1 MMPGRASDT
10 IATLVQRCRYIAAI
24 ARQPIATQ
32 QDPPQKMDAKQVWRA
47 ALGELQVSLSPANFE
62 TWLRD
67 TQLVDV
73 DDQRF
78 RIAVPN
84 GFAKD
89 WLETRYRSLISQ
101 TLARIVG
108 YSVQVKFAVQKTDD
122 VPTGAAESGESSATS
137 GAGSNGSAS
146 PAVATQVRLEPTRV
160 GGEGGTTNINPRYTF
175 ANFIVGSANR
185 LAHAASLSV
194 AERPGHAYNPLFLY
208 GGVGLGK
215 THLMHA
221 IGNQV
226 IAKFPRK
233 RVVYATSEKF
243 TNEFITSIQQ
253 GKIDEFRSRYRRID
267 LLLID
272 DIQFIADKE
281 RTQEEFFHTFNAIH
295 EDGKQIV
302 LSSDRPPKAILT
314 LEERLRSRFEW
325 GLIADLTAPD
335 LETRIAILRAKS
347 EEGAV
352 PITSDVIEFI
362 ARKVVSNIRELEGA
376 LNRIVAYASMGAMPI
391 SIELAQAV
399 LSNVLYNPKKR
410 QVTPERIAMAVADY
424 YGVQME
430 ALRGQKR
437 DKAIVMPRQVAM
449 FLMRAETDVSL
460 LRIGAELG
468 GRDHSTVLHAC
479 DKITRE
485 SAINDE
491 LRREIA
497 AVRELIYAD

>member
-1 MMPGRASDT
+1 
-10 IATLVQRCRYIAAI
+10 
-24 ARQPIATQ
+24 
-32 QDPPQKMDAKQVWRA
+32 MDAKQVWRA
-47 ALGELQVSLSPANFE
+47 TLGELQVSLSPANFE

-67 TQLVDV
+67 TALVDV
-73 DDQRF
+73 DEQRF

-108 YSVQVKFAVQKTDD
+108 YSVQVEFFIDAPVDA
-122 VPTGAAESGESSATS
+122 GGN
-137 GAGSNGSAS
+137 GAGGGGRLHGQGRSAANGAGLH
-146 PAVATQVRLEPTRV
+146 VRLEPTRV
-160 GGEGGTTNINPRYTF
+160 GGEGGATNLNPRYTF

-253 GKIDEFRSRYRRID
+253 GKIDEFRARYRRID

-335 LETRIAILRAKS
+335 LETRIAILRSKS

-352 PITSDVIEFI
+352 PITADVIEFI

-376 LNRIVAYASMGAMPI
+376 LNRIVAYASMGATPI

-410 QVTPERIAMAVADY
+410 QVTPERIARAVADY
-424 YGVQME
+424 YGVHMD
-430 ALRGQKR
+430 ALKGQKR
-437 DKAIVMPRQVAM
+437 DKAIVMPRQIAM
-449 FLMRAETDVSL
+449 FLMREETDVSL

-479 DKITRE
+479 GKITRE
-485 SAINDE
+485 SAVNDE

>member
-1 MMPGRASDT
+1 
-10 IATLVQRCRYIAAI
+10 
-24 ARQPIATQ
+24 
-32 QDPPQKMDAKQVWRA
+32 MDAKQVWRA
-47 ALGELQVSLSPANFE
+47 ALGELQVSLSPANYE

-67 TQLVDV
+67 TSLVEV
-73 DDQRF
+73 DDNRF

-108 YSVQVKFAVQKTDD
+108 YSVSVDFV
-122 VPTGAAESGESSATS
+122 VSATPEGEAPPGAS
-137 GAGSNGSAS
+137 GTGSSQ
-146 PAVATQVRLEPTRV
+146 QVRLEPGRV
-160 GGEGGTTNINPRYTF
+160 GGEGGSANLNPRYTF

-233 RVVYATSEKF
+233 KVVYATSEKF
-243 TNEFITSIQQ
+243 TNEFITSIQT
-253 GKIDEFRSRYRRID
+253 GKFDDFRARYRRID

-272 DIQFIADKE
+272 DVQFIADKD
-281 RTQEEFFHTFNAIH
+281 RSQEEFFHTFNAVH
-295 EDGKQIV
+295 EDGHQIV
-302 LSSDRPPKAILT
+302 LSSDRPPKAIAS
-314 LEERLRSRFEW
+314 LEERLRSRFEG
-325 GLIADLTAPD
+325 GLLADLTSPD
-335 LETRIAILRAKS
+335 LETRIAILRSKS
-347 EEGAV
+347 EEGGV
-352 PITSDVIEFI
+352 PISGAVIEFV

-376 LNRIVAYASMGAMPI
+376 LNRIVAYASMGALPI
-391 SIELAQAV
+391 TVELAQAV

-410 QVTPERIAMAVADY
+410 QITTERIARAVADY
-424 YGVQME
+424 YGVHMDV
-430 ALRGQKR
+430 LKGQKR
-437 DKAIVMPRQVAM
+437 DRAIVVPRQIAM
-449 FLMRAETDVSL
+449 FLMREETDASL

-479 DKITRE
+479 GKITRE
-485 SAINDE
+485 AAVNDE

-497 AVRELIYAD
+497 AVRELIYAE

>member
-1 MMPGRASDT
+1 
-10 IATLVQRCRYIAAI
+10 
-24 ARQPIATQ
+24 
-32 QDPPQKMDAKQVWRA
+32 MDAKQVWRA
-47 ALGELQVSLSPANFE
+47 ALGELQVSPSPANFE
-62 TWLRD
+62 TWLKE
-67 TQLVDV
+67 TALVAV
-73 DDQRF
+73 DDNRF
-78 RIAVPN
+78 RVAVPN

-89 WLETRYRSLISQ
+89 WLETRYRSLICQ
-101 TLARIVG
+101 TLARVVG
-108 YSVQVKFAVQKTDD
+108 YSVQVDFEVRDGLLADD
-122 VPTGAAESGESSATS
+122 EKALEAAGQTI
-137 GAGSNGSAS
+137 
-146 PAVATQVRLEPTRV
+146 RLEPGRV
-160 GGEGGTTNINPRYTF
+160 GGADGGSATLNARYTF
-175 ANFIVGSANR
+175 RNFIVGSANR

-226 IAKFPRK
+226 LARFPRK
-233 RVVYATSEKF
+233 RVVYASSEKF

-281 RTQEEFFHTFNAIH
+281 RTQEEFFHTFNTIH

-335 LETRIAILRAKS
+335 LETRIAILRAKA

-376 LNRIVAYASMGAMPI
+376 LNRMVAFSSMGAMPI

-410 QVTPERIAMAVADY
+410 QVTPERIARAVSDY
-424 YGVQME
+424 YSVPMD
-430 ALRGQKR
+430 ALQGQKR
-437 DKAIVMPRQVAM
+437 DKAIVMPRQIAM
-449 FLMRAETDVSL
+449 FLMREETDVSL

-468 GRDHSTVLHAC
+468 NRDHSTVLHAC

-485 SAINDE
+485 IAVNDE

>member
-1 MMPGRASDT
+1 
-10 IATLVQRCRYIAAI
+10 
-24 ARQPIATQ
+24 
-32 QDPPQKMDAKQVWRA
+32 MDAKQVWRA

-67 TQLVDV
+67 TALVDV
-73 DDQRF
+73 DDNRF
-78 RIAVPN
+78 RISVPN

-89 WLETRYRSLISQ
+89 WLESRYRSLISQ

-108 YSVQVKFAVQKTDD
+108 YSVQVEFFIAAAAPTADAPEGTAGVPVMADD
-122 VPTGAAESGESSATS
+122 LGSSAAPS
-137 GAGSNGSAS
+137 RAAANGS
-146 PAVATQVRLEPTRV
+146 QHVRVEATRV
-160 GGEGGTTNINPRYTF
+160 GGEGGASNINARYTF

-221 IGNQV
+221 IGSQV
-226 IAKFPRK
+226 AARFPRK

-253 GKIDEFRSRYRRID
+253 GKIDEFRARYRRID

-424 YGVQME
+424 YGVQMD

-449 FLMRAETDVSL
+449 FLMREETDVSL

>member
-1 MMPGRASDT
+1 
-10 IATLVQRCRYIAAI
+10 
-24 ARQPIATQ
+24 
-32 QDPPQKMDAKQVWRA
+32 MDAKQVWRA
-47 ALGELQVSLSPANFE
+47 ALGELQISLSPANFE

-67 TQLVDV
+67 TSLVDV
-73 DDQRF
+73 EDHLF

-108 YSVQVKFAVQKTDD
+108 YSVQVEFVVNT
-122 VPTGAAESGESSATS
+122 AAGDGSA
-137 GAGSNGSAS
+137 AMPEAGSAS
-146 PAVATQVRLEPTRV
+146 DGPGSAHVRVEPTRV
-160 GGEGGTTNINPRYTF
+160 GGEGGTTNLNPRYTF
-175 ANFIVGSANR
+175 SNFIVGSANR

-226 IAKFPRK
+226 MAKFPRK

-253 GKIDEFRSRYRRID
+253 GKIDEFRARYRRID

-335 LETRIAILRAKS
+335 LETRIAILRAKA

-376 LNRIVAYASMGAMPI
+376 LNRMVAYASMGAMPI

-410 QVTPERIAMAVADY
+410 QVTPERIAKAVSDY
-424 YGVQME
+424 YGVQLE
-430 ALRGQKR
+430 ALKGQKR
-437 DKAIVMPRQVAM
+437 DKAIVVPRQIAM
-449 FLMRAETDVSL
+449 FLMREETDVSL

-485 SAINDE
+485 SAVNDE

-497 AVRELIYAD
+497 AVRELIYAE

>member
-1 MMPGRASDT
+1 
-10 IATLVQRCRYIAAI
+10 
-24 ARQPIATQ
+24 
-32 QDPPQKMDAKQVWRA
+32 MDAKQVWRA
-47 ALGELQVSLSPANFE
+47 ALGELQVSLSPANYE

-67 TQLVDV
+67 TQLIDV
-73 DDQRF
+73 EDNRF

-108 YSVQVKFAVQKTDD
+108 YSVQVEFVIGATGDGEAATPADD
-122 VPTGAAESGESSATS
+122 DAGAPR
-137 GAGSNGSAS
+137 
-146 PAVATQVRLEPTRV
+146 PADAPLSQHVRVEPTRV
-160 GGEGGTTNINPRYTF
+160 GGEGGATNLNPRYTF
-175 ANFIVGSANR
+175 SNFIVGSANR

-226 IAKFPRK
+226 MARFPRK

-253 GKIDEFRSRYRRID
+253 GKIDEFRARYRRID

-335 LETRIAILRAKS
+335 LETRIAILRAKA
-347 EEGAV
+347 EEGGV
-352 PITSDVIEFI
+352 PIGSDVIEFI

-376 LNRIVAYASMGAMPI
+376 LNRIVAFASMGASPI

-410 QVTPERIAMAVADY
+410 QVTPERIARAVSEY
-424 YGVQME
+424 YSVPMD
-430 ALRGQKR
+430 ALQGQKR
-437 DKAIVMPRQVAM
+437 DKAIVMPRQIAM
-449 FLMRAETDVSL
+449 FLMREETDVSL

-479 DKITRE
+479 DKINRE
-485 SAINDE
+485 VAVNDD

>member
-1 MMPGRASDT
+1 
-10 IATLVQRCRYIAAI
+10 
-24 ARQPIATQ
+24 
-32 QDPPQKMDAKQVWRA
+32 MDAKQVWRA
-47 ALGELQVSLSPANFE
+47 ALGELQVALSPANYE

-67 TQLVDV
+67 TNLDDV
-73 DDQRF
+73 DENRF
-78 RIAVPN
+78 RISVPN
-84 GFAKD
+84 GFVKD

-108 YSVQVKFAVQKTDD
+108 YSVQGEFVVASAEAAAADRPD
-122 VPTGAAESGESSATS
+122 AEGAEEPGPER
-137 GAGSNGSAS
+137 
-146 PAVATQVRLEPTRV
+146 PERREVRVEPTRV
-160 GGEGGTTNINPRYTF
+160 GGEGGTTYLNPRYTF

-233 RVVYATSEKF
+233 RVVYVTSERF

-253 GKIDEFRSRYRRID
+253 GRIDDFRARYRRID

-295 EDGKQIV
+295 EGGKQIV
-302 LSSDRPPKAILT
+302 LSSDRPPRAIVT

-335 LETRIAILRAKS
+335 LETRIAILRAKA
-347 EEGAV
+347 EEGGV
-352 PITSDVIEFI
+352 PIGSDVVEFI

-391 SIELAQAV
+391 TIELAQAV

-410 QVTPERIAMAVADY
+410 QVTPERITKAVSDY
-424 YGVQME
+424 YGVE
-430 ALRGQKR
+430 IEVLKGQKR
-437 DKAIVMPRQVAM
+437 DKAIVVPRQIAM
-449 FLMRAETDVSL
+449 FLMREETDISL

-485 SAINDE
+485 SAANDE

>member
-1 MMPGRASDT
+1 
-10 IATLVQRCRYIAAI
+10 
-24 ARQPIATQ
+24 
-32 QDPPQKMDAKQVWRA
+32 MDARQVWRA

-73 DDQRF
+73 EEQRF

-89 WLETRYRSLISQ
+89 WLESRYRSLISQ

-108 YSVQVKFAVQKTDD
+108 YSVQVEFVIG
-122 VPTGAAESGESSATS
+122 PTPESPAEPSP
-137 GAGSNGSAS
+137 AGSEATTIGPASTNG
-146 PAVATQVRLEPTRV
+146 PAPRQQVRVEPTRV
-160 GGEGGTTNINPRYTF
+160 GGEGGTTYINPRYTF
-175 ANFIVGSANR
+175 SNFIVGSANR

-243 TNEFITSIQQ
+243 TNEFIASIQQ
-253 GKIDEFRSRYRRID
+253 GKIDEFRARYRRID

-335 LETRIAILRAKS
+335 LETRIAILRAKA

-352 PITSDVIEFI
+352 PVTSDVLEFI

-391 SIELAQAV
+391 GIELAQAV

-410 QVTPERIAMAVADY
+410 QVTPERIARVVSEY
-424 YGVQME
+424 YSVPMDVLQ
-430 ALRGQKR
+430 GQKR
-437 DKAIVMPRQVAM
+437 DKAIVVPRQIAM
-449 FLMRAETDVSL
+449 FLMREETDVSL

-479 DKITRE
+479 DKINRE
-485 SAINDE
+485 VAVNDE

>member
-1 MMPGRASDT
+1 MDT
-10 IATLVQRCRYIAAI
+10 R
-24 ARQPIATQ
+24 
-32 QDPPQKMDAKQVWRA
+32 QVWRA

-67 TQLVDV
+67 TALVDV
-73 DDQRF
+73 EDNRF

-89 WLETRYRSLISQ
+89 WLESRYRPLISQ

-108 YSVQVKFAVQKTDD
+108 YSTVVEFVTIATPDT
-122 VPTGAAESGESSATS
+122 PAAPADGTH
-137 GAGSNGSAS
+137 GPS
-146 PAVATQVRLEPTRV
+146 PAPQAVRLEPTRV
-160 GGEGGTTNINPRYTF
+160 GGEGGTTNLNPRYTF

-253 GKIDEFRSRYRRID
+253 GKIDEFRARYRRID

-302 LSSDRPPKAILT
+302 LSSDRPPKQIVT

-335 LETRIAILRAKS
+335 LETRIAILRSKA

-352 PITSDVIEFI
+352 PITSDVVEFI

-410 QVTPERIAMAVADY
+410 QVTPERIAKAVSDY
-424 YGVQME
+424 YGVPMDVLQ
-430 ALRGQKR
+430 GQKR
-437 DKAIVMPRQVAM
+437 DKAIVVPRQIAM
-449 FLMRAETDVSL
+449 FLMREETDVSL

-485 SAINDE
+485 SSVNDE

>member
-1 MMPGRASDT
+1 
-10 IATLVQRCRYIAAI
+10 
-24 ARQPIATQ
+24 
-32 QDPPQKMDAKQVWRA
+32 MDAKQVWRA

-62 TWLRD
+62 TWLKE
-67 TQLVDV
+67 TALIAV
-73 DDQRF
+73 DDNRF
-78 RIAVPN
+78 RVAVPN

-101 TLARIVG
+101 TLARVVG
-108 YSVQVKFAVQKTDD
+108 YGVQVDFEVRDGLTA
-122 VPTGAAESGESSATS
+122 GED
-137 GAGSNGSAS
+137 GAGVEAAAAAAQS
-146 PAVATQVRLEPTRV
+146 TIRLEPGRV
-160 GGEGGTTNINPRYTF
+160 GGTESGSQTLNARYTF
-175 ANFIVGSANR
+175 RNFIVGSANR

-226 IAKFPRK
+226 LARFPRK

-302 LSSDRPPKAILT
+302 LSSDRPPKLIVT

-335 LETRIAILRAKS
+335 LETRIAILRAKA
-347 EEGAV
+347 EENGVHIGA
-352 PITSDVIEFI
+352 DVLEFI
-362 ARKVVSNIRELEGA
+362 ARKVISNIRELEGA
-376 LNRIVAYASMGAMPI
+376 LNRIVAYANMGGMPL

-399 LSNVLYNPKKR
+399 LSNVLYNPKR
-410 QVTPERIAMAVADY
+410 RLVTPERIVHAVSEY
-424 YGVQME
+424 YSVELEQ
-430 ALRGQKR
+430 LKGQKR
-437 DKAIVMPRQVAM
+437 DRAIVMPRQIAM
-449 FLMRAETDVSL
+449 YLMRAETDVSL
-460 LRIGAELG
+460 LRIGQELG

-479 DKITRE
+479 DKIDRE
-485 SAINDE
+485 TQENEE
-491 LRREIA
+491 LRRDLA
-497 AVRELIYAD
+497 AVREIIYSD

>member
-1 MMPGRASDT
+1 
-10 IATLVQRCRYIAAI
+10 
-24 ARQPIATQ
+24 
-32 QDPPQKMDAKQVWRA
+32 MDAKQVWRA
-47 ALGELQVSLSPANFE
+47 TLGELQVSLSPANFE
-62 TWLRD
+62 TWLRE
-67 TQLVDV
+67 TSLVAV
-73 DDQRF
+73 DDHRF
-78 RIAVPN
+78 CVAVPN

-108 YSVQVKFAVQKTDD
+108 YSVQVEFEVRGD
-122 VPTGAAESGESSATS
+122 AEARTVD
-137 GAGSNGSAS
+137 
-146 PAVATQVRLEPTRV
+146 PAPQPVRVEPTRV
-160 GGEGGTTNINPRYTF
+160 GGEGGASNINPRYTF
-175 ANFIVGSANR
+175 GNFIVGSANR

-226 IAKFPRK
+226 IARFPRK

-253 GKIDEFRSRYRRID
+253 GRIDDFRSRYRKID

-281 RTQEEFFHTFNAIH
+281 RTQEEFFHTFNTIH

-302 LSSDRPPKAILT
+302 LSSDRPPKQIVT

-325 GLIADLTAPD
+325 GLIADLTPPD
-335 LETRIAILRAKS
+335 LETRIAILRAKA
-347 EEGAV
+347 EEQVV
-352 PITSDVIEFI
+352 PIAPEVIEFV
-362 ARKVVSNIRELEGA
+362 ARKIVSNIRELEGA
-376 LNRIVAYASMGAMPI
+376 LNRIIAWASLNAT
-391 SIELAQAV
+391 SVTIELAQAV
-399 LSNVLYNPKKR
+399 LSNVLYNPR
-410 QVTPERIAMAVADY
+410 RRTVTPERIARAVSEY
-424 YGVQME
+424 YGVE
-430 ALRGQKR
+430 LDALRGQKR
-437 DKAIVMPRQVAM
+437 DRAIVVPRQIAM
-449 FLMRAETDVSL
+449 YLMREETDVSL

-468 GRDHSTVLHAC
+468 NRDHSTVLHAC
-479 DKITRE
+479 DKIGRE
-485 SAINDE
+485 SRENDD

-497 AVRELIYAD
+497 AVRELIYGD

>member
-1 MMPGRASDT
+1 
-10 IATLVQRCRYIAAI
+10 
-24 ARQPIATQ
+24 
-32 QDPPQKMDAKQVWRA
+32 MDAKQVWRA

-67 TQLVDV
+67 TALVEV
-73 DDQRF
+73 DDNRF
-78 RIAVPN
+78 RISVPN

-89 WLETRYRSLISQ
+89 WLDSRYRSLISQ
-101 TLARIVG
+101 TLARLVG
-108 YSVQVKFAVQKTDD
+108 YSVQVEFFVGQATDTA
-122 VPTGAAESGESSATS
+122 TGAENGSGGDA
-137 GAGSNGSAS
+137 GADREPVGVMGDTAPVRPNGNGSAY
-146 PAVATQVRLEPTRV
+146 VRVEPGRV
-160 GGEGGTTNINPRYTF
+160 GGEGGASNINARYTF

-226 IAKFPRK
+226 AAKFPRK

-253 GKIDEFRSRYRRID
+253 GKIDDFRNRYRRID

-335 LETRIAILRAKS
+335 LETRIAILRAKA

-376 LNRIVAYASMGAMPI
+376 LNRIIAYASMGAMPI

-410 QVTPERIAMAVADY
+410 QITPERIAKAVSEY
-424 YGVQME
+424 YGVGLD
-430 ALRGQKR
+430 ALKGQKR
-437 DKAIVMPRQVAM
+437 DKAIVVPRQIAM
-449 FLMRAETDVSL
+449 FLMREETDVSL

-468 GRDHSTVLHAC
+468 NRDHSTVLHAC

-485 SAINDE
+485 SAGNDE

>member
-1 MMPGRASDT
+1 
-10 IATLVQRCRYIAAI
+10 
-24 ARQPIATQ
+24 
-32 QDPPQKMDAKQVWRA
+32 MDAKQVWRA
-47 ALGELQVSLSPANFE
+47 ALGELQVSLSPANYE

-73 DDQRF
+73 DEQRF

-89 WLETRYRSLISQ
+89 WLESRYRSLISQ

-108 YSVQVKFAVQKTDD
+108 YSVQVEFIIGTATEP
-122 VPTGAAESGESSATS
+122 VPAAADE
-137 GAGSNGSAS
+137 AS
-146 PAVATQVRLEPTRV
+146 PEPVAAGPARPSPQVRVEPTRV
-160 GGEGGTTNINPRYTF
+160 GGEGGTTFLNPRYTF
-175 ANFIVGSANR
+175 SNFIVGSANR

-253 GKIDEFRSRYRRID
+253 GKIDEFRARYRRID

-335 LETRIAILRAKS
+335 LETRIAILRAKA

-376 LNRIVAYASMGAMPI
+376 LNRMVAYASMGAMPI
-391 SIELAQAV
+391 GIELAQAV

-410 QVTPERIAMAVADY
+410 QVTPERIAKVVADY
-424 YGVQME
+424 YSVPIDVLQ
-430 ALRGQKR
+430 GQKR
-437 DKAIVMPRQVAM
+437 DKAIVVPRQIAM

-485 SAINDE
+485 VAVNDE

-497 AVRELIYAD
+497 AVRELIYAE

>member
-1 MMPGRASDT
+1 
-10 IATLVQRCRYIAAI
+10 
-24 ARQPIATQ
+24 
-32 QDPPQKMDAKQVWRA
+32 MDAKQVWRA

-67 TQLVDV
+67 TALVDV
-73 DDQRF
+73 DEQRF

-108 YSVQVKFAVQKTDD
+108 YSVQVEFVVA
-122 VPTGAAESGESSATS
+122 PGAAETTGTTAEDGEPGAGDERATS
-137 GAGSNGSAS
+137 VPGR
-146 PAVATQVRLEPTRV
+146 QEVRVEPTRV
-160 GGEGGTTNINPRYTF
+160 GGEGGATSLNPRYTF

-185 LAHAASLSV
+185 LAHAACLSV

-221 IGNQV
+221 IGNQIV
-226 IAKFPRK
+226 AKFPRK

-253 GKIDEFRSRYRRID
+253 GKIDEFRARYRRID

-335 LETRIAILRAKS
+335 LETRIAILRAKA
-347 EEGAV
+347 EEGGV
-352 PITSDVIEFI
+352 PISSDVIEFI

-376 LNRIVAYASMGAMPI
+376 LNRIVAYASMGALPI

-410 QVTPERIAMAVADY
+410 QVTPERIARAVAEY
-424 YGVQME
+424 YGVPLEVLQ
-430 ALRGQKR
+430 GQKR
-437 DKAIVMPRQVAM
+437 DKGIVMPRQIAM
-449 FLMRAETDVSL
+449 YLMRAETDVSL

-485 SAINDE
+485 SSTNDE

>member
-1 MMPGRASDT
+1 
-10 IATLVQRCRYIAAI
+10 
-24 ARQPIATQ
+24 
-32 QDPPQKMDAKQVWRA
+32 MDAKQVWRA

-67 TQLVDV
+67 TALVDV
-73 DDQRF
+73 DDNRF
-78 RIAVPN
+78 RISVPN

-89 WLETRYRSLISQ
+89 WLESRYRSLISQ

-108 YSVQVKFAVQKTDD
+108 YSVQVEFFIAATETPSTNGTDAMENPSSTTFPAD
-122 VPTGAAESGESSATS
+122 DAAAPIPGRAPATGS
-137 GAGSNGSAS
+137 
-146 PAVATQVRLEPTRV
+146 QHVRVEPTRV
-160 GGEGGTTNINPRYTF
+160 GGEGSTSNINPRYTF

-226 IAKFPRK
+226 AAKFPRK

-253 GKIDEFRSRYRRID
+253 GKIDEFRARYRRID

-335 LETRIAILRAKS
+335 LETRIAILRAKA

-410 QVTPERIAMAVADY
+410 QITPERIAKAVSEY
-424 YGVQME
+424 YGV
-430 ALRGQKR
+430 ALEQLKGQKR
-437 DKAIVMPRQVAM
+437 DKAIVVPRQIAM
-449 FLMRAETDVSL
+449 FLMREETDVSL

-468 GRDHSTVLHAC
+468 NRDHSTVLHAC

-485 SAINDE
+485 SAGNDE

>member
-1 MMPGRASDT
+1 
-10 IATLVQRCRYIAAI
+10 
-24 ARQPIATQ
+24 
-32 QDPPQKMDAKQVWRA
+32 MDAKQVWRA
-47 ALGELQVSLSPANFE
+47 ALGELQVTLSPANFE

-67 TQLVDV
+67 TALVEV
-73 DDQRF
+73 DDTRF
-78 RIAVPN
+78 RISVPN

-89 WLETRYRSLISQ
+89 WLESRYRSLISQ
-101 TLARIVG
+101 TLGRIVG
-108 YSVQVKFAVQKTDD
+108 YGVQVDFFVGPAE
-122 VPTGAAESGESSATS
+122 AAEDGGDAAEPTPMDDAPQREPERERGPVAVGPGLLPRSQD
-137 GAGSNGSAS
+137 AG
-146 PAVATQVRLEPTRV
+146 PVRVAAPTPQVRVEPGRV
-160 GGEGGTTNINPRYTF
+160 GGEGGTSNINARYTF
-175 ANFIVGSANR
+175 SNFIVGSANR

-226 IAKFPRK
+226 AAKFPRK

-253 GKIDEFRSRYRRID
+253 GKIDEFRARYRRID

-335 LETRIAILRAKS
+335 LETRIAILRAKA

-352 PITSDVIEFI
+352 PISSDVIEFI

-410 QVTPERIAMAVADY
+410 QITPERIAKAVSEY
-424 YGVQME
+424 YGVGLD
-430 ALRGQKR
+430 ALKGQKR
-437 DKAIVMPRQVAM
+437 DKAIVVPRQIAM
-449 FLMRAETDVSL
+449 FLMREETDVSL

-479 DKITRE
+479 DKINRE
-485 SAINDE
+485 AAGNDE

>member
-1 MMPGRASDT
+1 
-10 IATLVQRCRYIAAI
+10 
-24 ARQPIATQ
+24 
-32 QDPPQKMDAKQVWRA
+32 MDAKQVWRA
-47 ALGELQVSLSPANFE
+47 ALGELQVSLSPANYE

-73 DDQRF
+73 EEQRF

-108 YSVQVKFAVQKTDD
+108 YSVQVEFVVGASATEPDGATD
-122 VPTGAAESGESSATS
+122 AAEPAAPTPP
-137 GAGSNGSAS
+137 AS
-146 PAVATQVRLEPTRV
+146 QHVRVEPTRV
-160 GGEGGTTNINPRYTF
+160 GGEGGATNINPRYTF
-175 ANFIVGSANR
+175 SNFIVGSANR

-226 IAKFPRK
+226 IARFPRK

-253 GKIDEFRSRYRRID
+253 GKIDEFRARYRRID

-335 LETRIAILRAKS
+335 LETRIAILRAKA

-391 SIELAQAV
+391 GIELAQAV

-410 QVTPERIAMAVADY
+410 QVTPERIARVVSEY
-424 YGVQME
+424 YSVPMDVLQ
-430 ALRGQKR
+430 GQKR
-437 DKAIVMPRQVAM
+437 DKAIVMPRQIAM
-449 FLMRAETDVSL
+449 FLMREETDVSL

-468 GRDHSTVLHAC
+468 HRDHSTVLHAC
-479 DKITRE
+479 DKINRE
-485 SAINDE
+485 VAVNDE

>member
-1 MMPGRASDT
+1 
-10 IATLVQRCRYIAAI
+10 
-24 ARQPIATQ
+24 
-32 QDPPQKMDAKQVWRA
+32 MDAKQVWRA

-62 TWLRD
+62 TWLKD
-67 TQLVDV
+67 TALVAV
-73 DDQRF
+73 DDTRF
-78 RIAVPN
+78 RVAVPN

-101 TLARIVG
+101 TLARVVG
-108 YSVQVKFAVQKTDD
+108 YSVNLEFEVREV
-122 VPTGAAESGESSATS
+122 ATS
-137 GAGSNGSAS
+137 ERIDAADLAVPIAPADDPEAPVAPPVRAKPVGSARTTAS
-146 PAVATQVRLEPTRV
+146 QPSTSVRVEPGRV
-160 GGEGGTTNINPRYTF
+160 GGPEGSAVSINSRYTF
-175 ANFIVGSANR
+175 RNFIVGSANR

-221 IGNQV
+221 IGNAV
-226 IAKFPRK
+226 VARFPRK

-253 GKIDEFRSRYRRID
+253 GRVDDFRARYRRID

-295 EDGKQIV
+295 DEGKQIV
-302 LSSDRPPKAILT
+302 LSSDRPPKQIVT

-325 GLIADLTAPD
+325 GLIADLTPPD
-335 LETRIAILRAKS
+335 LETRIAILRAKA
-347 EEGAV
+347 EENGV
-352 PITSDVIEFI
+352 PIGSEALEFI

-376 LNRIVAYASMGAMPI
+376 LNRIVAYANMQGMPI
-391 SIELAQAV
+391 TSELAQAV
-399 LSNVLYNPKKR
+399 LSNVLYNLRKR
-410 QVTPERIAMAVADY
+410 AVTPERIAIAVSEY
-424 YGVQME
+424 YGVEME
-430 ALRGQKR
+430 ALKGQKR
-437 DKAIVMPRQVAM
+437 DRAIVTPRQIAM
-449 FLMRAETDVSL
+449 YLMRAETDVSL

-479 DKITRE
+479 DKIDRE
-485 SAINDE
+485 MQENEDM
-491 LRREIA
+491 RRDLA
-497 AVRELIYAD
+497 AVRELIYAE

>member
-1 MMPGRASDT
+1 
-10 IATLVQRCRYIAAI
+10 
-24 ARQPIATQ
+24 
-32 QDPPQKMDAKQVWRA
+32 MDAKQVWRA
-47 ALGELQVSLSPANFE
+47 ALGELQVSLSPANYE
-62 TWLRD
+62 TWVRD
-67 TQLVDV
+67 TQLIDV

-108 YSVQVKFAVQKTDD
+108 YSVQVEFVVGTTATEPGPGEPSRDRSEEPD
-122 VPTGAAESGESSATS
+122 AARRAANT
-137 GAGSNGSAS
+137 
-146 PAVATQVRLEPTRV
+146 VQVRLEPGRV
-160 GGEGGTTNINPRYTF
+160 GGEGGASNINPRYTF
-175 ANFIVGSANR
+175 SNFIVGSANR

-226 IAKFPRK
+226 AAKFPRK

-253 GKIDEFRSRYRRID
+253 GKIDDFRARYRRID

-281 RTQEEFFHTFNAIH
+281 RTQEEFFHTFNTIH

-302 LSSDRPPKAILT
+302 LSSDRPPKGILT

-335 LETRIAILRAKS
+335 LETRIAILRAKA

-352 PITSDVIEFI
+352 PITSDVMEFI

-410 QVTPERIAMAVADY
+410 QVTPERIARVVSDY
-424 YGVQME
+424 YSVPMDVLQ
-430 ALRGQKR
+430 GQKR
-437 DKAIVMPRQVAM
+437 DKAIVMPRQIAM

-485 SAINDE
+485 SASNDE

>member
-1 MMPGRASDT
+1 
-10 IATLVQRCRYIAAI
+10 
-24 ARQPIATQ
+24 
-32 QDPPQKMDAKQVWRA
+32 MDAKQVWRA
-47 ALGELQVSLSPANFE
+47 ALGELQVSLSPANYE

-73 DDQRF
+73 DEQRF
-78 RIAVPN
+78 RISVPN

-108 YSVQVKFAVQKTDD
+108 YSVQVEFII
-122 VPTGAAESGESSATS
+122 SSAQTPAEV
-137 GAGSNGSAS
+137 GEGSPDDDRTMA
-146 PAVATQVRLEPTRV
+146 PAPAATTNHVRVEPTRV

-253 GKIDEFRSRYRRID
+253 GKIDDFRARYRRID

-302 LSSDRPPKAILT
+302 MSSDRPPKAILT

-335 LETRIAILRAKS
+335 LETRIAILRAKA
-347 EEGAV
+347 EEGAL

-376 LNRIVAYASMGAMPI
+376 LNRIIAFASMGATPI

-410 QVTPERIAMAVADY
+410 QVTPERIAKAVSDY
-424 YGVQME
+424 YSVPLDVLQ
-430 ALRGQKR
+430 GQKR
-437 DKAIVMPRQVAM
+437 DKSIVMPRQIAM
-449 FLMRAETDVSL
+449 FLMREETDVSL

>member
-1 MMPGRASDT
+1 
-10 IATLVQRCRYIAAI
+10 
-24 ARQPIATQ
+24 
-32 QDPPQKMDAKQVWRA
+32 MDAKQVWRA

-62 TWLRD
+62 TWLKD
-67 TQLVDV
+67 TALVAV
-73 DDQRF
+73 DESRF

-101 TLARIVG
+101 TLARVVG
-108 YSVQVKFAVQKTDD
+108 YSVQLEFEVQEA
-122 VPTGAAESGESSATS
+122 PAASAETATS
-137 GAGSNGSAS
+137 R
-146 PAVATQVRLEPTRV
+146 PVRLEPTRV
-160 GGEGGTTNINPRYTF
+160 GGEGPAASLNPRYTF
-175 ANFIVGSANR
+175 TTFIVGSANR

-226 IAKFPRK
+226 LARFPRK

-253 GKIDEFRSRYRRID
+253 GRIDEFRARYRKID

-281 RTQEEFFHTFNAIH
+281 RTQEEFFHTFNTIH

-335 LETRIAILRAKS
+335 LETRIAILRAKA
-347 EEGAV
+347 EENGV
-352 PITSDVIEFI
+352 PIGQDVLEFI

-376 LNRIVAYASMGAMPI
+376 LNRIVAYASMGAVPI

-399 LSNVLYNPKKR
+399 LSNVLYNPKR
-410 QVTPERIAMAVADY
+410 RTVTPERIAQAVSEFYSVDL
-424 YGVQME
+424 E

-437 DKAIVMPRQVAM
+437 DRAIVMPRQIAM

-485 SAINDE
+485 SQDNDE
-491 LRREIA
+491 LRRELA

>member
-1 MMPGRASDT
+1 
-10 IATLVQRCRYIAAI
+10 
-24 ARQPIATQ
+24 
-32 QDPPQKMDAKQVWRA
+32 MDAKQVWRA

-67 TQLVDV
+67 TQLIDV

-78 RIAVPN
+78 KIAVPN

-108 YSVQVKFAVQKTDD
+108 YSVQVEFAVQGTNG
-122 VPTGAAESGESSATS
+122 VPATAAEA
-137 GAGSNGSAS
+137 NGTTPSAS
-146 PAVATQVRLEPTRV
+146 AQSAHVRLEPTRV

-175 ANFIVGSANR
+175 TNFIVGSANR

-253 GKIDEFRSRYRRID
+253 GKIDDFRARYRRID

-410 QVTPERIAMAVADY
+410 QVTPERIAKAVADY
-424 YGVQME
+424 YGVQMD
-430 ALRGQKR
+430 ALKGQKR
-437 DKAIVMPRQVAM
+437 DKAIVTPRQVAM
-449 FLMRAETDVSL
+449 FLMREETDVSL

-485 SAINDE
+485 SAVNDE

>member
-1 MMPGRASDT
+1 
-10 IATLVQRCRYIAAI
+10 
-24 ARQPIATQ
+24 
-32 QDPPQKMDAKQVWRA
+32 MDAKQVWRA

-67 TQLVDV
+67 TALAEV
-73 DDQRF
+73 DDNRF
-78 RIAVPN
+78 KISVPN

-89 WLETRYRSLISQ
+89 WLESRYRSLISQ

-108 YSVQVKFAVQKTDD
+108 YSVQVEFFV
-122 VPTGAAESGESSATS
+122 SATPETGTGQAPEGMAADDS
-137 GAGSNGSAS
+137 TQPIGLTVEEPTRRPAAS
-146 PAVATQVRLEPTRV
+146 SQSVRVEATRV

-226 IAKFPRK
+226 AAKFPRK

-253 GKIDEFRSRYRRID
+253 GKIDEFRNRYRRID

-335 LETRIAILRAKS
+335 LETRIAILRAKA

-410 QVTPERIAMAVADY
+410 QITPERIAKAVSEY
-424 YGVQME
+424 YGVALEQ
-430 ALRGQKR
+430 LRGQKR
-437 DKAIVMPRQVAM
+437 DKAIVVPRQIAM
-449 FLMRAETDVSL
+449 FLMREETDVSL

-468 GRDHSTVLHAC
+468 NRDHSTVLHAC

-485 SAINDE
+485 SAGNDE

>member
-1 MMPGRASDT
+1 
-10 IATLVQRCRYIAAI
+10 
-24 ARQPIATQ
+24 
-32 QDPPQKMDAKQVWRA
+32 MDAKQVWRA

-67 TQLVDV
+67 TALVDV
-73 DDQRF
+73 DDNRF
-78 RIAVPN
+78 RISVPN

-89 WLETRYRSLISQ
+89 WLESRYRSLISQ

-108 YSVQVKFAVQKTDD
+108 YSVQVEFFI
-122 VPTGAAESGESSATS
+122 SATETPS
-137 GAGSNGSAS
+137 SETPDGPTIMPTPDDAIPGRAPATGS
-146 PAVATQVRLEPTRV
+146 QHVRVEATRV
-160 GGEGGTTNINPRYTF
+160 GGEGGASNINPRYTF

-226 IAKFPRK
+226 AAKFPRK

-253 GKIDEFRSRYRRID
+253 GKIDEFRARYRRID

-335 LETRIAILRAKS
+335 LETRIAILRAKA

-410 QVTPERIAMAVADY
+410 QITPERIAKAVSEY
-424 YGVQME
+424 YGV
-430 ALRGQKR
+430 ALEQLKGQKR
-437 DKAIVMPRQVAM
+437 DKAIVVPRQIAM
-449 FLMRAETDVSL
+449 FLMREETDVSL

-468 GRDHSTVLHAC
+468 NRDHSTVLHAC

-485 SAINDE
+485 SAGNDE

>member
-1 MMPGRASDT
+1 
-10 IATLVQRCRYIAAI
+10 
-24 ARQPIATQ
+24 
-32 QDPPQKMDAKQVWRA
+32 MDAKQVWRA

-73 DDQRF
+73 DEQRF

-89 WLETRYRSLISQ
+89 WLESRYRSLISQ

-108 YSVQVKFAVQKTDD
+108 YSVQVEFVVGT
-122 VPTGAAESGESSATS
+122 AAEVGAEEPVGSSEPQV
-137 GAGSNGSAS
+137 AGPQVAGPARPS
-146 PAVATQVRLEPTRV
+146 PQVRVEATRV
-160 GGEGGTTNINPRYTF
+160 GGEGGTTYLNPRYTF
-175 ANFIVGSANR
+175 SNFIVGSANR

-253 GKIDEFRSRYRRID
+253 GKIDEFRARYRRID

-335 LETRIAILRAKS
+335 LETRIAILRAKA

-376 LNRIVAYASMGAMPI
+376 LNRMVAYASMGAMPI
-391 SIELAQAV
+391 GIELAQAV

-410 QVTPERIAMAVADY
+410 QVTPERIAKVVADY
-424 YGVQME
+424 YSVPIDVLQ
-430 ALRGQKR
+430 GQKR
-437 DKAIVMPRQVAM
+437 DKAIVVPRQIAM

-485 SAINDE
+485 VAVNDE